1 MHERSTSFSRGHTDL
16 MGAARLPFSDRKS
29 LEGVID

>member
-1 MHERSTSFSRGHTDL
+1 MHERSTSFSRAHRDL
-16 MGAARLPFSDRKS
+16 MGAARLPLSYRKS

>member
-1 MHERSTSFSRGHTDL
+1 MHERSTSFSRAHTDL
-16 MGAARLPFSDRKS
+16 MGAAHLLLSYRKS